1 MKLENLPRQS
11 QHTDIHGIRWRGR
24 HISPTGPSTRQRHTQ
39 RSQTVSSGMRQTLGK
54 TDNKLTQNLEKTEN
68 RINTKPRKDRKQKLK
83 QNLGKTENRN

>member
-54 TDNKLTQNLEKTEN
+54 TEKQKLTQNLKKKQ
-68 RINTKPRKDRKQKLK
+68 INTKPGKDRKQINTKPGKGRK
-83 QNLGKTENRN
+83 Q